1 MCKLQKHLI
10 QMNSVDGGRR
20 GEKEGF
26 IFWLVFFFRGLS
38 AILHPVELAEN
49 LIGI

>member
-10 QMNSVDGGRR
+10 QMNSVDGGGR

-26 IFWLVFFFRGLS
+26 IFWLLFSKGYQQYY
-38 AILHPVELAEN
+38 IL
-49 LIGI
+49 